1 MRKLA
6 LQVEH
11 KFKNRVVGVHLV
23 DGERTATVGSARS
36 ADIRLLG
43 EEIAGLHAAFD
54 LAQDGAEDSRT
65 ERWVL
70 CDLGSKSGTWVN
82 QKPVVEHKIEGATV
96 IHIGN
101 HQLKV
106 TPHVLD
112 RELFARNLDEG
123 TGAHTYHQV
132 VVLRKGLLQKSY
144 LLDKTAAFDS
154 ALEGIGVVPAPTEH
168 AWTVRESG
176 EWTVKQRLTKSDL
189 VKPATGP
196 STDPNAEEWK
206 RPTPLVA
213 AVLLLLLVGVAFLL
227 APQKPDDQLKTLT
240 PEMQNQYTRM
250 IFDGKKVRQKKMIA
264 EKMRKNLQGQSQNG
278 QPKPNPGGEAVAKAA
293 SSKAPPGAKV
303 VLNLKN
309 AGLGALIGKVAAR
322 AGKNAHLVQ
331 SAGVSADSGQAS
343 GRALGLGGGS
353 NLDKLGGG
361 SSATGD
367 KTMKVGGLGTAGKG
381 GGGSGYKGSGSL
393 SLGNIGNAEVGV
405 LEEESEVD
413 GGLDKEA
420 IARVIRSQLGQIR
433 YCYERQLSANPDLY
447 GKIMIKFTIGA
458 AGSVVAQ
465 AIGNTSLNN
474 AMVEGCILRRVA
486 GWQFPTPKGGTN
498 VLVTYPFLF
507 KSTK

>member
-1 MRKLA
+1 MKKQA

-11 KFKNRVVGVHLV
+11 KFKNRVVGVHLLEGV
-23 DGERTATVGSARS
+23 RTATIGSSRT

-43 EEIAGLHAAFD
+43 DEVSGLHAAFD
-54 LAQDGAEDSRT
+54 LLE
-65 ERWVL
+65 EKWKL

-82 QKPVVEHKIEGATV
+82 QKPVIEYDVEGATV

-101 HQLKV
+101 HQLKA
-106 TPHVLD
+106 TPHILE
-112 RELFARNLDEG
+112 RELFATALDQG
-123 TGAHTYHQV
+123 LGQNTYHQV
-132 VVLRKGLLQKSY
+132 VVLRKGLLHRSL
-144 LLDKTAAFDS
+144 LLDKS
-154 ALEGIGVVPAPTEH
+154 ASYDTGLSEFGVVPAPTGGE
-168 AWTVRESG
+168 WTVTEKG
-176 EWTVKQRLTKSDL
+176 EWTVKQRLTKSDVL
-189 VKPATGP
+189 KGADSAV
-196 STDPNAEEWK
+196 EESK
-206 RPTPLVA
+206 RPTPAIAALVL
-213 AVLLLLLVGVAFLL
+213 VLLLIVATILV
-227 APQKPDDQLKTLT
+227 PQRPNDELKTLT

-250 IFDGKKVRQKKMIA
+250 IFDGQKVRQKKAVA
-264 EKMRKNLQGQSQNG
+264 EKMRKNLQGQSNQGVAKNT
-278 QPKPNPGGEAVAKAA
+278 PGGDAGSKAA
-293 SSKAPPGAKV
+293 GGTKAPPGAKV

-309 AGLGALIGKVAAR
+309 AGLGAMIGKVAAR
-322 AGKNAHLVQ
+322 AAKTASLVQ
-331 SAGVSADSGQAS
+331 SAGVSADSAASS

-353 NLDKLGGG
+353 ALDKLGGG
-361 SSATGD
+361 GGGTGT
-367 KTMKVGGLGTAGKG
+367 TMKVGGLGTAGKG
-381 GGGSGYKGSGSL
+381 GGSSGYKGTGAL

-447 GKIMIKFTIGA
+447 GKIMVKFTIGA

-474 AMVEGCILRRVA
+474 AMVEGCILRRIA

>member
-11 KFKNRVVGVHLV
+11 KFKNRVVGHHLV
-23 DGERTATVGSARS
+23 EGPTTATVGSARG

-43 EEIAGLHAAFD
+43 DEVAGLHAAFD
-54 LAQDGAEDSRT
+54 LEENGGWT
-65 ERWVL
+65 L
-70 CDLGSKSGTWVN
+70 LDLGSKSGTWVN
-82 QKPVVEHKIEGATV
+82 QKPVVEYKVDGATV

-101 HQLKV
+101 HQLKA

-112 RELFARNLDEG
+112 RELFAKDLDAA

-132 VVLRKGLLQKSY
+132 VVLRKGLLQRA
-144 LLDKTAAFDS
+144 LLLEQGEAYES
-154 ALEGIGVVPAPTEH
+154 GIEGIGRLNAPTAQE
-168 AWTVRESG
+168 WSTTESG
-176 EWTVKQRLTKSDL
+176 EYTIKQRLTKSDVL
-189 VKPATGP
+189 KGTAR
-196 STDPNAEEWK
+196 DEMADEWRK
-206 RPTPLVA
+206 PTPLIA
-213 AVLLLLLVGVAFLL
+213 AALVFLMIAGVMLL
-227 APQKPDDQLKTLT
+227 APQKPDDSLKTLT
-240 PEMQNQYTRM
+240 PEMQNQYTRL
-250 IFDGKKVRQKKMIA
+250 ILDGKKVREKKEIA
-264 EKMRKNLQGQSQNG
+264 QKMRKNLQGQSNQG
-278 QPKPNPGGEAVAKAA
+278 VAKSTPGGDQNAKPASAA
-293 SSKAPPGAKV
+293 KPGAKV

-309 AGLGALIGKVAAR
+309 AGLGAMIGKVAAR
-322 AGKNAHLVQ
+322 AGKTANLIAA
-331 SAGVSADSGQAS
+331 AGVAADSGQAS
-343 GRALGLGGGS
+343 GRALGLGGGTS
-353 NLDKLGGG
+353 LDKLGGG
-361 SSATGD
+361 GGGTGD
-367 KTMKVGGLGTAGKG
+367 KTLKVGGLGTAGKG
-381 GGGSGYKGSGSL
+381 GGGTGYKGSGAL

-405 LEEESEVD
+405 LEEETEVD

-447 GKIMIKFTIGA
+447 GKIMIKFTIGS